1 MPLPLIRR
9 AAGVPVAS
17 DFAGAEA
24 PLVVNA
30 ATGAVYAI
38 NDAGSVVAVLAA
50 AQQAAV
56 ADATDAGTAITQLNS
71 LLAKLRT
78 VGIIA
83 T

>member
-1 MPLPLIRR
+1 MTFGPTRR
-9 AAGVPVAS
+9 SSGVPVAS
-17 DFAGAEA
+17 DFAGAEP
-24 PLVVNA
+24 PLVVDA
-30 ATGAVYAI
+30 ATGGVYAI
-38 NDAGSVVAVLAA
+38 TDAGTVVAVLAS

-56 ADATDAGTAITQLNS
+56 ADADALTVVAQLNA

>member
-1 MPLPLIRR
+1 MPLGPIRR
-9 AAGVPVAS
+9 SAGVPVAS
-17 DFAGAEA
+17 DFAGADP

-38 NDAGSVVAVLAA
+38 TDAGTVVAVLAA
-50 AQQAAV
+50 SQQAAV
-56 ADATDAGTAITQLNS
+56 ADATDAGSVITQLNS

>member
-1 MPLPLIRR
+1 MPLGPVRR
-9 AAGVPVAS
+9 STTVPVAS
-17 DFAGAEA
+17 DFAGPDA
-24 PLVVNA
+24 PLVVNG

-38 NDAGSVVAVLAA
+38 TDAGAVVAVLAA

-56 ADATDAGTAITQLNS
+56 ADATDAGSVITQLNS

>member
-1 MPLPLIRR
+1 MTFGPVRR
-9 AAGVPVAS
+9 STTVPVAS
-17 DFAGAEA
+17 DFAGPDA
-24 PLVVNA
+24 PLVVNG
-30 ATGAVYAI
+30 ATGGVYAI
-38 NDAGSVVAVLAA
+38 TDAGAVVAVLAA

-56 ADATDAGTAITQLNS
+56 ADATDAGTVITQLNS

>member
-1 MPLPLIRR
+1 MPLGPIRR
-9 AAGVPVAS
+9 STGVPVAS
-17 DFAGAEA
+17 DFAGADP

-30 ATGAVYAI
+30 ATGGVYAI
-38 NDAGSVVAVLAA
+38 TDAGTVVAVLAS

-56 ADATDAGTAITQLNS
+56 ADADALTVVAQLNA

>member
-1 MPLPLIRR
+1 MTFGPIRR
-9 AAGVPVAS
+9 SSGVPVAS
-17 DFAGAEA
+17 DFDGPEP
-24 PLVVNA
+24 PLVVDG
-30 ATGAVYAI
+30 ATGLVYAI
-38 NDAGSVVAVLAA
+38 TDAGAVVAVLAA

-56 ADATDAGTAITQLNS
+56 ADATDAGTVITQLNS

>member
-1 MPLPLIRR
+1 
-9 AAGVPVAS
+9 
-17 DFAGAEA
+17 
-24 PLVVNA
+24 
-30 ATGAVYAI
+30 VYSI
-38 NDAGSVVAVLAA
+38 TDAGTVVAVLAS

-56 ADATDAGTAITQLNS
+56 ADADALTVVAQLNA

>member
-1 MPLPLIRR
+1 MGRR
-9 AAGVPVAS
+9 G
-17 DFAGAEA
+17 
-24 PLVVNA
+24 
-30 ATGAVYAI
+30 VYAI
-38 NDAGSVVAVLAA
+38 TDAGAVVAVLAA

-56 ADATDAGTAITQLNS
+56 ADATDAGSVITQLNS

>member
-1 MPLPLIRR
+1 MTFGPVRR
-9 AAGVPVAS
+9 STTVPVAS
-17 DFAGAEA
+17 DFAGADP
-24 PLVVNA
+24 PLVVNG

-38 NDAGSVVAVLAA
+38 TDAGTVVAVLAS

-56 ADATDAGTAITQLNS
+56 ADADALTVVAQLNA